1 MYPQG
6 GMKQAAAAAS
16 SSSSERSPYYG
27 PPALG
32 NPTAWQ
38 MQYEY
43 DYGFDVDLQ
52 PRMVLP
58 TRWSTTLF
66 QCCIDPPNCLL
77 ACFCPCVA
85 FGRIAE
91 IIDRGNTSCIS
102 GACLYEAMKILTCCG
117 CLYAAFFRAK
127 LRAQYRLPENPAP
140 DWAVHCFC
148 EPCALAQE
156 YRELQRRGFDPSIG
170 WEENV
175 ERQKLSPT
183 MPPVVVPDM
192 MRQQLQNGQLIYT
205 QVEPMTM

>member
-16 SSSSERSPYYG
+16 SSSSEKSPYYG
-27 PPALG
+27 EPALG

-43 DYGFDVDLQ
+43 DYRSDGDLQ
-52 PRMVLP
+52 PRMVFP

-66 QCCIDPPNCLL
+66 QCCIDPSNCFL
-77 ACFCPCVA
+77 ACLCPCVT

-91 IIDRGNTSCIS
+91 IVDRGSTSCIA

-117 CLYAAFFRAK
+117 CLYSAFFRAK

-140 DWAVHCFC
+140 DWAVHCVC
-148 EPCALAQE
+148 EPCALTQE

-170 WEENV
+170 WEENL
-175 ERQKLSPT
+175 ERQKLKPT
-183 MPPVVVPDM
+183 LPPVVAPDM
-192 MRQQLQNGQLIYT
+192 MRQQLQNGQAIYT
-205 QVEPMTM
+205 QVEPMTI